1 MALQDSVNHT
11 FNPWKPDISNN
22 SQLKQFIEP
31 LSKMC
36 TVHLK
41 KSVLCRPTFT
51 LDAFVQ
57 NDLHMKNYIYM
68 RIMFCIIF
76 DTEGFYGSVAKT
88 SSKNML
94 VCIIG
99 KYNVNQYII
108 VLYNS

>member
-1 MALQDSVNHT
+1 VYST
-11 FNPWKPDISNN
+11 
-22 SQLKQFIEP
+22 
-31 LSKMC
+31 SK
-36 TVHLK
+36 K

-57 NDLHMKNYIYM
+57 NNLHMKNYIYM

-76 DTEGFYGSVAKT
+76 NTAGFYGSLSIIYEEDENTSVAKT

>member
-1 MALQDSVNHT
+1 
-11 FNPWKPDISNN
+11 
-22 SQLKQFIEP
+22 LKQFIEP

-76 DTEGFYGSVAKT
+76 DTEGFYGSYSIIYEEDENTSAAKT
-88 SSKNML
+88 SSKNSR
-94 VCIIG
+94 
-99 KYNVNQYII
+99 
-108 VLYNS
+108 VL